1 MSFPLGQ
8 VAVPSEGLDS
18 GLYMP
23 LYLVMI
29 LYVVL
34 FVAGRVFDG
43 RDDPRADT
51 VLDAGFALM
60 CLAAVYV
67 AVLLVYAFSAE
78 FDLIADMVEVMAIMI
93 GFFALLVVGLLG
105 IELLVGLAGRESA
118 QGRRGPAALF
128 ETRTSSP
135 SRRAGRPRG
144 RPAGTRS
151 PTAPA
156 PPARPVSRWSR

>member
-1 MSFPLGQ
+1 VNLPLAQ

-23 LYLVMI
+23 LYLVLI
-29 LYVVL
+29 LYVAL
-34 FVAGRVFDG
+34 FVAGRVFEG

-51 VLDAGFALM
+51 VLDAGFALI

-105 IELLVGLAGRESA
+105 IELLVGLPGR
-118 QGRRGPAALF
+118 
-128 ETRTSSP
+128 
-135 SRRAGRPRG
+135 SRRKGVEV
-144 RPAGTRS
+144 
-151 PTAPA
+151 
-156 PPARPVSRWSR
+156 PPPSSDED

>member
-1 MSFPLGQ
+1 MNLPLAQ

-23 LYLVMI
+23 LYLVLI
-29 LYVVL
+29 LYVAL
-34 FVAGRVFDG
+34 FVAGRVFEG

-51 VLDAGFALM
+51 VLDAGFALI

-105 IELLVGLAGRESA
+105 IELLVGLPGR
-118 QGRRGPAALF
+118 
-128 ETRTSSP
+128 
-135 SRRAGRPRG
+135 SRRKGVEV
-144 RPAGTRS
+144 
-151 PTAPA
+151 
-156 PPARPVSRWSR
+156 PPPSSDED